1 MALNRTAWQTAIT
14 DTSTSAQYELGTLRE
29 YLSPTYSWQIWRYVL
44 NGEAVT
50 SLTAGLGV
58 VIKSGAT
65 NQTGVISGAGAAS
78 SRFLGVAQHTI
89 AAGSYGWVLCEGY
102 GLIQSNGSTTA
113 VTGQKPVAAGQWA
126 DGVVG
131 TDDMPVCG
139 IAANAVAGTNS
150 LAAIHML

>member
-14 DTSTSAQYELGTLRE
+14 DTSTTAQYELGTLRE

-50 SLTAGLGV
+50 ALSAGLGV

-65 NQTGVISGAGAAS
+65 NQTGVISGAGAPS

-89 AAGSYGWVLCEGY
+89 AAGSYGWILCEGY
-102 GLIQSNGSTTA
+102 GLIQSNGTTTA
-113 VTGQKPVAAGQWA
+113 VTGQKPAANGEWT

-131 TDDMPVCG
+131 TDDMPVCA
-139 IAANAVAGTNS
+139 IAANAVGGSDS
-150 LAAIHML
+150 LAAVHML